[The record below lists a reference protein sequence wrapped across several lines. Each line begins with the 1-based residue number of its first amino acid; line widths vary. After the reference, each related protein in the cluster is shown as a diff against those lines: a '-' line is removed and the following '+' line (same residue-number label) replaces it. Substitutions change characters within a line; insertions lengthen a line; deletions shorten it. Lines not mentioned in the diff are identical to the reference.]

1 MAGTPL
7 PLLQN
12 GETGYMSITDMN
24 LWKHSNALSNWQS
37 YASAA
42 EAIRQE
48 VPAHPCSGFMWM
60 TVKVGLS
67 ALGDIW
73 QNQESPSL

>member
-1 MAGTPL
+1 MAGTPP

-42 EAIRQE
+42 EAI
-48 VPAHPCSGFMWM
+48 
-60 TVKVGLS
+60 
-67 ALGDIW
+67 
-73 QNQESPSL
+73 